1 MINYVSPETGLA
13 LEEEKDALVSSS
25 GERFPIV
32 NGIPRFVSKDN
43 YASAFGLQ
51 WKSFAKT
58 QLDSFSGTT
67 ITRDRFERCLG
78 SPIASLKG
86 KDVLEVGCGAGRFTE
101 LILEGDANLH
111 SVDLSVAVDV
121 NRENMGV
128 RPNHSIAQANVY
140 GLPFPKNA
148 FDVVICLGVIQHTP
162 SSEKTIQA
170 LWEVL
175 KPGGLLVIDHYV
187 WRIGYYTT
195 LTPLF
200 RAWLKEMKAE
210 KSQKIVNGLVD
221 FFFPIEWK
229 FRNNR
234 FLTKIIKRISPI
246 IMYYNELPEQDKQF
260 HYELSKLDTYDQ
272 LTDYYK
278 YLITRNGFF
287 KILKG
292 LNGQNI
298 WLNEG
303 GNGLEARINKYG

>member
-13 LEEEKDALVSSS
+13 LELEKDALISSS
-25 GERFPIV
+25 GERFLIV

-51 WKSFAKT
+51 WKTFAKT

-67 ITRDRFERCLG
+67 ITRARFERCLG

-101 LILEGDANLH
+101 LILEGEANLH

-128 RPNHSIAQANVY
+128 RSNHKIAQANVY

-162 SSEKTIQA
+162 SSEKTIEA
-170 LWEVL
+170 LWEML

-200 RAWLKEMKAE
+200 RAWLKKMKAE
-210 KSQKIVNGLVD
+210 KSQKIVDGLVD
-221 FFFPIEWK
+221 FFFPLHWK
-229 FRNNR
+229 FRNNKVLSWLLHR
-234 FLTKIIKRISPI
+234 VSPLI
-246 IMYYNELPEQDKQF
+246 FQFHDAPDRDYNF
-260 HYELSKLDTYDQ
+260 HYEWSKLDTNDQ

-278 YLITRNGFF
+278 HLLSPKQIDGYLKKLHAQ
-287 KILKG
+287 KIIVYKA
-292 LNGQNI
+292 
-298 WLNEG
+298 
-303 GNGLEARINKYG
+303 GNGIEARANKAQ